1 MAQPNPYTISVPD
14 SAIEKL
20 KRKLSDADYP
30 DELDTPDQWPY
41 GSPLSDVKRLANHW
55 EKSFDWRKAEAKM
68 NELPNF
74 RKAVKVEGFGDIDI
88 HFLHKKSSN
97 PNAIPLLFSHGWPGS
112 FIEVTKLLPLLE
124 AGEKEG
130 KPAFHVVAPSLPNF
144 GFSQKMLKPG
154 FALSQ
159 YAETCHRLMLDLGY
173 AKYVTQGGDWGFYIT
188 RIMGVLY
195 PDHVLA
201 SHINMVRALA
211 PSFTAHPAL
220 ALQHAITPYS
230 ESEKKGRERSRWFT
244 TEGQAYRQLQS
255 TKPQTLS
262 YAFADSPV
270 ALLAWIYEK
279 LIDWTDGYEWTDDE
293 ILTWIS
299 IYWFSTAGPN
309 AHVRI
314 YYEASHNPT
323 ELVPSR
329 ERASEWVGQVKL
341 GLAHFPREITVVP
354 RIWGKTLGP
363 VVHQSDN
370 DKGGHFAA
378 WERPDVIVDD
388 LQKMFGKNGQCY
400 RIIPAKS
407 GYEKGHDDSDVL
419 RTGLRDD
426 ASPF

>member
-1 MAQPNPYTISVPD
+1 MASQPEPYTISVSD
-14 SAIEKL
+14 STIEKL

-30 DELDTPDQWPY
+30 DELDTADQWPY

-55 EKSFDWRKAEAKM
+55 ENKFDWRKVESKL

-74 RKAVKVEGFGDIDI
+74 RKPVNVEGFGPIDI
-88 HFLHKKSSN
+88 HFVHKKSSN

-112 FIEVTKLLPLLE
+112 FVEVTKLLPLLE

-130 KPAFHVVAPSLPNF
+130 KPAFHIVAPSLPNF
-144 GFSQKMLKPG
+144 GFSQKILKPG

-173 AKYVTQGGDWGFYIT
+173 EKYVTQGGDWGFYIT
-188 RIMGVLY
+188 RTMGILY
-195 PDHVLA
+195 PSHVLA

-211 PSFTAHPAL
+211 PTFTSHPAI
-220 ALQHAITPYS
+220 ALQHAITPYT
-230 ESEKKGRERSRWFT
+230 ESEKKGLERSEWFT
-244 TEGQAYRQLQS
+244 TQGQAYRQLQA

-279 LIDWTDGYEWTDDE
+279 LVDWTDGYEWTDDE

-309 AHVRI
+309 AHIRI

-323 ELVPSR
+323 DVIPSR
-329 ERASEWVGQVKL
+329 ERASEWVDKVKL

-354 RIWGKTLGP
+354 RIWGKTLGEF
-363 VVHQSDN
+363 N
-370 DKGGHFAA
+370 G
-378 WERPDVIVDD
+378 DD
-388 LQKMFGKNGQCY
+388 RLG
-400 RIIPAKS
+400 
-407 GYEKGHDDSDVL
+407 DDSC
-419 RTGLRDD
+419 
-426 ASPF
+426 

>member
-1 MAQPNPYTISVPD
+1 MASQPEAYTISVPD
-14 SAIEKL
+14 SAMEKL

-30 DELDTPDQWPY
+30 DELDTTDQWPY

-55 EKSFDWRKAEAKM
+55 EKKFDWRKVESKL

-74 RKAVKVEGFGDIDI
+74 RKPVSVEGFGNIDI
-88 HFLHKKSSN
+88 HFVHKKSSN
-97 PNAIPLLFSHGWPGS
+97 PNAIPLLFCHGWPGS

-144 GFSQKMLKPG
+144 GFSQKILKPG

-159 YAETCHRLMLDLGY
+159 YAETCHRLMQDLGY
-173 AKYVTQGGDWGFYIT
+173 DKYVTQGGDWGFYVT
-188 RIMGVLY
+188 RTLGILY
-195 PDHVLA
+195 PDFVLA

-211 PSFTAHPAL
+211 PSFTSHPVT
-220 ALQHAITPYS
+220 ALQHATTPYT
-230 ESEKKGRERSRWFT
+230 EAEKKGMQRSEWFT
-244 TEGQAYRQLQS
+244 TQGQAYRQLQA

-279 LIDWTDGYEWTDDE
+279 LIDWTDGYDWTDDE

-309 AHVRI
+309 AHIRI

-323 ELVPSR
+323 EAIPSR
-329 ERASEWVGQVKL
+329 ERASEWVGRVKL
-341 GLAHFPREITVVP
+341 GLSHFPKEITVVP
-354 RIWGKTLGP
+354 RIWGKTLGKFMRFGYDSE
-363 VVHQSDN
+363 VLLMHVSRS
-370 DKGGHFAA
+370 GGTR
-378 WERPDVIVDD
+378 EC
-388 LQKMFGKNGQCY
+388 K
-400 RIIPAKS
+400 
-407 GYEKGHDDSDVL
+407 
-419 RTGLRDD
+419 
-426 ASPF
+426 